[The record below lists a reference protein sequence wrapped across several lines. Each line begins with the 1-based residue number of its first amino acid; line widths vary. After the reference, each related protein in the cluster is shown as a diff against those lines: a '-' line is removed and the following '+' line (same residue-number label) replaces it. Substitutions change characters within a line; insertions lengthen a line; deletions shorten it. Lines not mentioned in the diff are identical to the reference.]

1 MGGLAIM
8 AFNRMAFDVSLIAG
22 IIMILV
28 LVLFILVFAFMA
40 LSFFKW
46 MKASAYYE
54 RPPAI
59 KIEEYACP
67 KCGSKELEL
76 IGRRTMRCKKCG
88 TTFTIRTGAAEEY
101 WIVWPLFWFF
111 PFIWWKTKD

>member
-1 MGGLAIM
+1 M

-54 RPPAI
+54 RSPAI

-101 WIVWPLFWFF
+101 WIVWPFFWFF